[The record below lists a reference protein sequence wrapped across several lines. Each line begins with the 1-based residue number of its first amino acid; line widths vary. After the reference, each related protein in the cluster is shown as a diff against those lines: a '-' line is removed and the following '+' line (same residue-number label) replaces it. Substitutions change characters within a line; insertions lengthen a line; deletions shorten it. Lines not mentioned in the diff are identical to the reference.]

1 MIQTDRRTR
10 PILIMGAVLWCLA
23 GLPALGQE
31 LPCEANQGPCR
42 TMIQASTVTL
52 DISPKPVT
60 AMRESTF
67 LVTIAGAQPEQP
79 PVIELGM
86 PAMRMGP
93 HQVKLRQVNPG
104 VYTGTGVIVRCPS
117 GKRTW
122 FANITLPGLGEARFV
137 FDVVY

>member
-1 MIQTDRRTR
+1 ML
-10 PILIMGAVLWCLA
+10 ILGAVLWCLT
-23 GLPALGQE
+23 GMPALGQDI
-31 LPCEANQGPCR
+31 PCEVNQGPCR

-67 LVTIAGAQPEQP
+67 LVTIAGPQPEQA
-79 PVIELGM
+79 PVIDLGM
-86 PAMRMGP
+86 PAMKMGP
-93 HQVKLRQVNPG
+93 NQVKLSRVNTG
-104 VYTGTGVIVRCPS
+104 VYSGTGVIVRCAS

-122 FANITLPGLGEARFV
+122 FAKVVLAGMGEATFV